1 MRETKVVAIRPF
13 VPAKDFAVSQRF
25 YGELGFAVRSLGPG
39 IAEVSLGGFGFLLQ
53 DYWVE
58 DWAGNFMMQLLV
70 EDVDGWWE
78 RIAGLDL
85 AARYGVREPK
95 APELQPWGLKVGYVV
110 DPAGV
115 LWHVAEQRR

>member
-1 MRETKVVAIRPF
+1 MGETKVVAMRPF

-25 YGELGFAVRSLGPG
+25 YEDLGFGVRSLGPG
-39 IAEVSLGGFGFLLQ
+39 LAEVSLGGFGFLLQ
-53 DYWVE
+53 DYWVQ
-58 DWAGNFMMQLLV
+58 DWAGNVLMHLLV
-70 EDVDGWWE
+70 EDVVSWWE

-95 APELQPWGLKVGYVV
+95 APEMQPWGLVVGYVV

-115 LWHVAEQRR
+115 LWHVAEQTR

>member
-1 MRETKVVAIRPF
+1 MGETKVVAMRPF

-25 YGELGFAVRSLGPG
+25 YEDLGFAVRSLGPG
-39 IAEVSLGGFGFLLQ
+39 LAEVSLGGFGFLLQ
-53 DYWVE
+53 DYWVQ
-58 DWAGNFMMQLLV
+58 DLAGNFMMHLLV
-70 EDVDGWWE
+70 EDVGSWWE

-95 APELQPWGLKVGYVV
+95 APEMQPWGLVVGYVV

-115 LWHVAEQRR
+115 LWHVAEQKR

>member
-1 MRETKVVAIRPF
+1 MGETKVVAMRPF

-25 YGELGFAVRSLGPG
+25 YEDLGFGVRSLGPG
-39 IAEVSLGGFGFLLQ
+39 LAEVSLGGFGFLLQ
-53 DYWVE
+53 DYWVQ
-58 DWAGNFMMQLLV
+58 DWAGNFMMHLLV
-70 EDVDGWWE
+70 EDVVSWWE

-95 APELQPWGLKVGYVV
+95 APEMQPWGLVVGYVV

-115 LWHVAEQRR
+115 LWHVAEQKR